1 MDKQIPAINEPQSSQ
16 SDISNIKKRAKAAI
30 GLMVMFFAC
39 LLVCHSPKLIHEAF
53 SYFSR

>member
-30 GLMVMFFAC
+30 GLMVMFLPACSFAI
-39 LLVCHSPKLIHEAF
+39 LQN
-53 SYFSR
+53 